1 MRQLTIAVAIG
12 AIAVATAACSAAG
25 SSPKPA
31 GGTGGTIEGVNWR
44 LGSFAV
50 SGKMT
55 DVPQGV
61 IVDATFAV
69 GSGVG
74 LERLQLVQR
83 AGGRHRRHPQDRT
96 ARRHADGLR
105 RAPGR
110 TSRRHTCRS

>member
-1 MRQLTIAVAIG
+1 MRQLTIAFAIG

-44 LGSFAV
+44 LSSFAV

-61 IVDATFAV
+61 IVDATFARV
-69 GSGVG
+69 GC
-74 LERLQLVQR
+74 R
-83 AGGRHRRHPQDRT
+83 ARAAATRT
-96 ARRHADGLR
+96 AGRRSS
-105 RAPGR
+105 PGPP
-110 TSRRHTCRS
+110 SRSDRSPAR